1 MKASLDNIDMLLLLK
16 ILWGYKY
23 FYALS
28 AMIFKLLIINT
39 GP

>member
-1 MKASLDNIDMLLLLK
+1 MKTSLDNIDMLLLLK

-28 AMIFKLLIINT
+28 AIFKLLIINT